1 MASKRGKR
9 SPASLAKRYIL
20 DTSFHDRNN
29 AETISLADDSM
40 VIAYLDKLYPDTPPP
55 TVDVVR
61 GEVLIDPRGD
71 GSFQK

>member
-9 SPASLAKRYIL
+9 SPESTAKRFIL

-29 AETISLADDSM
+29 ADTISLVTQSM
-40 VIAYLDKLYPDTPPP
+40 VIEHLNVLYPESPPP
-55 TVDVVR
+55 PIDVVR
-61 GEVLIDPRGD
+61 GEVLLDPRGE